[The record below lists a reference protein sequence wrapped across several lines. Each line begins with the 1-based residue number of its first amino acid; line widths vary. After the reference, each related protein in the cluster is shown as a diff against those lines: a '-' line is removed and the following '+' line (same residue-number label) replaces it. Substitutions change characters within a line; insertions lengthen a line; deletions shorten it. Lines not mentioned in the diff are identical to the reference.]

1 MWKWFPAPVVGSRKR
16 ISRNATGEVKVLSLR
31 RLRCTGCCKIHH
43 ELPDFLVPYKRYES
57 TCIEEVV
64 SLVPFLSNS
73 SRSLS

>member
-1 MWKWFPAPVVGSRKR
+1 MGSRKR

-31 RLRCTGCCKIHH
+31 RLHCTGCCKIHH